1 MAVMAA
7 RGAAAR
13 LALELRR
20 LRELSGMSLR
30 SLERRVHVS
39 DSSLSRYLAGQSVP
53 PWSVVVALSELAG
66 RDPEPL
72 QELWEHARL
81 HRHEGVAAHRDGR
94 CPTCHQPL
102 PATVLKV
109 RRRRRR

>member
-1 MAVMAA
+1 MAVMAV
-7 RGAAAR
+7 RGAPGR
-13 LALELRR
+13 LAVELRR

-30 SLERRVHVS
+30 SLERKVHVS

-66 RDPEPL
+66 RDPGPL

-81 HRHEGVAAHRDGR
+81 HRKEGVAAHRDGR

-102 PATVLKV
+102 PAARPTI